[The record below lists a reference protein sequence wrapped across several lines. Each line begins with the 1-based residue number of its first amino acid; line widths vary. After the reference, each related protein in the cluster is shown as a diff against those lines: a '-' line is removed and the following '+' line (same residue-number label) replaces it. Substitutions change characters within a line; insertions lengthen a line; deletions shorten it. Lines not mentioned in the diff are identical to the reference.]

1 MSHSNEW
8 CMKILIAEDDL
19 VQRRFLQAL
28 LTQAGHEVIVATNGD
43 EAWNY
48 LQQTDQLRLVITDW
62 MMPGLDGPDLVRRVR
77 AANWSHY
84 TYLIL
89 LTSKDTKRSL
99 LMGLEAGADDYL
111 TKPFDR
117 EELIAR
123 LKIGERLL
131 NLEARLHEL
140 ATHDSLTGLLNRRAL
155 YDTAR
160 IELERAARDG
170 SAVSFILLDLDLFKN
185 INDQY
190 GHLTGDQVLRLLADI
205 LLQHK
210 RSYDQVGRW
219 GGEEFLVL
227 LPKTSLADGYLVAER
242 FRASIAAAQ
251 LLLPGGQSLEFRASF
266 GVSSTTAPILPLDT
280 LLQQADLALYRAK
293 ALGRNQVCSFDPA
306 AESRLAEPALSP

>member
-1 MSHSNEW
+1 
-8 CMKILIAEDDL
+8 MKILIAEDDL

-43 EAWNY
+43 EAWNC

-62 MMPGLDGPDLVRRVR
+62 MMPGIDGPDLVRRVR
-77 AANWSHY
+77 AANWPHY

-131 NLEARLHEL
+131 NLESRLQEL

-160 IELERAARDG
+160 VELERAARED
-170 SAVSFILLDLDLFKN
+170 SPVSFILLDVDHFKN

-190 GHLTGDQVLRLLADI
+190 GHLTGDQVLRLLADT

-227 LPKTSLADGYLVAER
+227 LPKTSLTDGYHVAER
-242 FRASIAAAQ
+242 FRASIAAAH
-251 LLLPGGQSLEFRASF
+251 LFLPSGQCLEFRASF
-266 GVSSTTAPILPLDT
+266 GVSSTQAPILPLDT

-293 ALGRNQVCSFDPA
+293 ALGRNQVCSFDPVTNA
-306 AESRLAEPALSP
+306 PQSAEPVSGR